1 MKKPIYKN
9 WLLGLIVVII
19 IMEVVALVLLP
30 RNEYEADI
38 TTTTT
43 KKTTIATTTVP
54 TTTTTATTTTT
65 TTTITTTSP
74 EIKDSYFWLTENE
87 INYLLDEIKSKN
99 FPCTGIEDLES
110 VSCLGY
116 RRNASGE
123 WDYENIKYAVT
134 VRSGPT
140 GIIGIPVELLEE
152 WNIDINDRIK

>member
-30 RNEYEADI
+30 RNEYEADV

-43 KKTTIATTTVP
+43 KKATIATTTVP

-65 TTTITTTSP
+65 TITTTSP
-74 EIKDSYFWLTENE
+74 EIKDSYFGLTESE